1 MEKNSPE
8 IRRVCVIN
16 ASTASVFLFA
26 RESAGYGLQELH
38 TLRTVG
44 ARFFYSVPVQSAHCC
59 NTVHEK
65 RNTKNK
71 KMKKTMKI
79 EKGTEK

>member
-1 MEKNSPE
+1 
-8 IRRVCVIN
+8 VWVIN
-16 ASTASVFLFA
+16 ASTASVFLFT
-26 RESAGYGLQELH
+26 RESAGHGLQELH

-71 KMKKTMKI
+71 KTNEEKMKL